1 MSKGA
6 IGVLAAYWPEGTAR
20 HAYVPLERVTQSCV
34 RKPAITSPDAVA
46 FATGE
51 RTLRYGE
58 MAARLEQAVGAL
70 RASAAGATR
79 VAVLLDDPVEEIVW
93 TLAAMDLDLLA
104 WTPGPRPE
112 PAGLAAFEPDLVISD
127 DPPEGYR
134 VMRSSDLREVD
145 VALQGSERGSPGRDD
160 PKWGTRPNLRAP
172 IAALASGSGGEVLHS
187 HKTLLATAISLS
199 SFYLLEPGAQ
209 VLLLAPPGTWLGLAM
224 LLATWYRSGTVHS
237 AWHHHEPGVT
247 GKVDYAVEVWDGH
260 SGLLTAPVAAG
271 VRVGV
276 GVVAGVSGLF
286 DVSLRRRLARRL
298 GAPVLT
304 LLGSNEHGP
313 YVASHPSWYM
323 NGSPGI
329 PLPNVDIRPLD
340 PAGGR
345 ELSLGWDAVEEAE
358 LGVKSSLS
366 PAGGELVGSWLRT
379 HLVGHVDPTGL
390 YFLRREVP

>member
-20 HAYVPLERVTQSCV
+20 HAHVPLERVTQSCV
-34 RKPAITSPDAVA
+34 RQPASTSPDAVA
-46 FATGE
+46 LATGD

-58 MAARLEQAVGAL
+58 VVARMERAVEAL
-70 RASAAGATR
+70 SASAGGVAR

-112 PAGLAAFEPDLVISD
+112 TAALAAFEPDLVISD

-134 VMRSSDLREVD
+134 VMGSGELSVVD
-145 VALQGSERGSPGRDD
+145 AALQGSKQGSVGRDS
-160 PKWGTRPNLRAP
+160 PKRGTRPNLRAP
-172 IAALASGSGGEVLHS
+172 IAALARSSGGEVLHS

-209 VLLLAPPGTWLGLAM
+209 VLLLEPPGTWIGLAM
-224 LLATWYRSGTVHS
+224 FLATWYRSGTVHS
-237 AWHHHEPGVT
+237 AWHHDKPAVT
-247 GKVDYAVEVWDGH
+247 GKFDYVVETWDGH
-260 SGLLTAPVAAG
+260 SGLLATPLTAG

-276 GVVAGVSGLF
+276 GMVAGVSGPF
-286 DVSLRRRLARRL
+286 DVSIRRRLARRI

-304 LLGSNEHGP
+304 VLGSNEHGP
-313 YVASHPSWYM
+313 YLASHPSWYL

-345 ELSLGWDAVEEAE
+345 ELSIGWDAVEEAE
-358 LGVKSSLS
+358 LGLKSSLS
-366 PAGGELVGSWLRT
+366 PAGGESVGSWLRT

-390 YFLRREVP
+390 YFLRRQVS